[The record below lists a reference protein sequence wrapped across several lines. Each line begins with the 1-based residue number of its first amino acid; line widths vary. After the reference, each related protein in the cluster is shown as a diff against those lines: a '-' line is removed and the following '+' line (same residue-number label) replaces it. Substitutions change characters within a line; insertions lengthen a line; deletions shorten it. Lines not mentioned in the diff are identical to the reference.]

1 MKNKVEK
8 MVESHE
14 NHEHHHNVK
23 LFFILYLIGL
33 VIFIVTLFFKMG
45 ENITLFGYTFDN
57 KYILIPIYYLVLILS
72 GYHVIEEG
80 IEDTVKQ
87 TKKKKRFTPN
97 VHILMLLAAI
107 GALIIGEYNEAVL
120 LILIFAGAHFL
131 EDFASEKSTKEIKKL
146 LNLNKSKAFL
156 INEDGTISEVLSDTL
171 KIGDRVRVLN
181 GSSIPSDGIIIEGH
195 SEINEANITGESI
208 PAYKK
213 VGDQVFGSTINGEGI
228 LIVEINKNSDET
240 VLAKIIELVSQT
252 QNDLSK
258 TAVLIKKIEP
268 IYVNIVLI
276 FAPIFFLLG
285 QYLFK
290 WDNAF
295 YRTMVL
301 LIGASPCA
309 LAVTDIPAT
318 LSAISNLAKNGIL
331 FKGGSYLEIMA
342 DLDVVAF
349 DKTGTLTTGYP
360 IVTDVVRLF
369 NENNNYYDSIIYHM
383 EDHSNHPLAKALT
396 SHFKKTDD
404 IDIEVTNKIGLG
416 VYTNYNNHEYQIFK
430 PLEEDLSDSNTK
442 DIINNL
448 QNEGKTVVILKED
461 GKTISIVGLI
471 DNIKESS
478 IDAIAELNN
487 LNIET
492 VMITGDAKNTANT
505 IAKKLNI
512 TTVHANVL
520 PTEKASIIKSYRDDN
535 KIISMVGD
543 GINDAPALATSN
555 IGVAMGSGTDIAID
569 VADAVL
575 MKNDLNKFVYTYKV
589 AKKLKRVVI
598 QNIIFAMTVVL
609 FLLVTNI
616 IGIMEMPLAVVI
628 HEGSTLVVILSGL
641 RLLRTI
647 KK

>member
-33 VIFIVTLFFKMG
+33 FIFIVTLFFKMG

-57 KYILIPIYYLVLILS
+57 KYILIPIYYLILMLS

-360 IVTDVVRLF
+360 VVTDVIRISK
-369 NENNNYYDSIIYHM
+369 ENINYYDNIIYHM
-383 EDHSNHPLAKALT
+383 EDNSNHPLAKALT
-396 SHFKKTDD
+396 SHFKKIDD
-404 IDIEVTNKIGLG
+404 INIEVINKIGLG

-461 GKTISIVGLI
+461 FKTISIIGLI

-478 IDAIAELNN
+478 IDAIAELNK
-487 LNIET
+487 LNVET

-543 GINDAPALATSN
+543 GINDAPALATSS